1 MYVTV
6 HSLIF
11 AVELEGRAKITLEV
25 LAAILEALELLPVLL
40 EELELLLEPP
50 LLSNKEV
57 F

>member
-1 MYVTV
+1 VYVTV